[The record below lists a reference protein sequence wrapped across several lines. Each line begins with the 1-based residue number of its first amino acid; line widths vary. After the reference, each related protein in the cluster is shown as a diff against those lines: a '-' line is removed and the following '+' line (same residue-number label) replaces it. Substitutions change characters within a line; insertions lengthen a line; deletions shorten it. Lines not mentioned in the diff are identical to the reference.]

1 MKTLLITGINGYLGS
16 ELAKKYDKEY
26 NVIGLE
32 YTLENLFRINK
43 KKYKVY
49 SSKNGI
55 EDSLFKEN
63 NIDLIIHTATFY
75 GRNSETDNV
84 MVYSNL
90 LLPQKLLQMACINKC
105 PLFINT
111 DTILNRYTSSYSLTK
126 RQFND
131 WLKFYSKTNKIKVIN
146 LRLEHFYGPG
156 SSTTNFI
163 SLMTTKMLSNDPIIN
178 LTKGEQNRDFLY
190 VSDLLTVYDLVI
202 KNMKDFTNYEEFIIG
217 SGTNINLK
225 YILEY
230 IKKETASISIL
241 KYGAVPYRHEELMN
255 SNNDISKIKKL
266 GWNPKISIEE
276 GLNKVINFMKKNEHK

>member
-16 ELAKKYDKEY
+16 ELAKKFDKEY

-43 KKYKVY
+43 EKYKVY
-49 SSKNGI
+49 SSKYGI
-55 EDSLFKEN
+55 DDNLFKEN
-63 NIDLIIHTATFY
+63 KIDLIIHTATLY
-75 GRNSETDNV
+75 GRNGETDNL

-90 LLPQKLLQMACINKC
+90 LLPQKLLQLACINKC

-111 DTILNRYTSSYSLTK
+111 DSILNRYISSYSLTK

-131 WLKFYSKTNKIKVIN
+131 WLKLYSKTNKIKVIN

-156 SSTTNFI
+156 SSDTNFI
-163 SLMTTKMLSNDPIIN
+163 SLMTSKMLSNDAIIN

-190 VSDLLTVYDLVI
+190 ISDLLTVYDFVI
-202 KNMKDFTNYEEFIIG
+202 KKMKGFTDYEEFIIG
-217 SGTNINLK
+217 SGASVNLK
-225 YILEY
+225 YILEF
-230 IKKETASISIL
+230 IKKETSSKSIL
-241 KYGAVPYRHEELMN
+241 KYGAIPYRHEELMN
-255 SNNDISKIKKL
+255 SNNNISKIKKL

-276 GLNKVINFMKKNEHK
+276 GLKKVIDYMIKNENK